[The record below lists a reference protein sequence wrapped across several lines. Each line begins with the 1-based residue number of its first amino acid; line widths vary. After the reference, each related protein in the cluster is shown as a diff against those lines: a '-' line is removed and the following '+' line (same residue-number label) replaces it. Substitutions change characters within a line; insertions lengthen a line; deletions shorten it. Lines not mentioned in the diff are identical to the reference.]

1 MDGAQVGSSLFMHE
15 AEFADVVMRSASI
28 GGLLRLSRSKVTGK
42 LDMSGVQVNSFLL
55 MDHAKFAD
63 VGLFGAHIVGQLHLD
78 CSKVTGRLGMDALRA
93 DQYAFLREAEFAGV
107 VLRGA
112 RVGGQLELT
121 KSKVTGN
128 LDMYGVQVGSALLMH
143 EAEFADVV
151 LRGARVGGQ
160 LDLAR
165 TKVTGKL
172 DMTML
177 QVDSSLFMANA
188 QFAEVVMRGAR
199 VGGQHD
205 LSESKV
211 TGKLIMEVLSVGAAL
226 HMSKAE
232 LTEVNISSAH
242 VGGELSLLGSKVS
255 ETLTMHAVRI
265 DKDLFLGRGSEYHG
279 AIHIVFGKI
288 GGSLE
293 LTGGIFH
300 DIVQLT
306 GTQVTGE
313 LRLASSKD
321 DLPRWLKESALILRS
336 ARADAIQ
343 DLKDAWPPKNRLEL
357 TGFTYRSLGGV
368 FTPERDSIGGRRV
381 EWFQE
386 WLGRQKEYTAAPYEH
401 LATVLRSHGRAQDA
415 QEILYAS
422 REGERADTIQ
432 RAREEYSLGAF
443 PESIGSFFQ
452 YAWLTIL
459 KCLIGYGYHIER
471 TLIWVAVFIFAGFLV
486 LQISGQGRKNGMPVG
501 ITYSFDMLLPIIELR
516 KKHYD
521 IDLEGWP
528 RYYFYVH
535 KIMGYVLASFL
546 IAGIAG
552 LTK

>member
-1 MDGAQVGSSLFMHE
+1 MNGMELAQVMLN
-15 AEFADVVMRSASI
+15 D
-28 GGLLRLSRSKVTGK
+28 
-42 LDMSGVQVNSFLL
+42 
-55 MDHAKFAD
+55 
-63 VGLFGAHIVGQLHLD
+63 AHIVGQVAFVG
-78 CSKVTGRLGMDALRA
+78 SKVTGLLDMAGLRA
-93 DQYAFLREAEFAGV
+93 DKFVFLREAEFADV
-107 VLRGA
+107 ELISA
-112 RVGGQLELT
+112 RFGGQLELT
-121 KSKVTGN
+121 KSKVTGKLN
-128 LDMYGVQVGSALLMH
+128 MAQLHVAAALLMS
-143 EAEFADVV
+143 EGEFAEVV
-151 LRGARVGGQ
+151 LRSVSVGGQ
-160 LDLAR
+160 LDL
-165 TKVTGKL
+165 TGSKVTGKL
-172 DMTML
+172 DMIALNVGAALYM
-177 QVDSSLFMANA
+177 SEAK
-188 QFAEVVMRGAR
+188 FAEVDVSSAR
-199 VGGQHD
+199 VGGL
-205 LSESKV
+205 LSLLNSKV
-211 TGKLIMEVLSVGAAL
+211 TD
-226 HMSKAE
+226 
-232 LTEVNISSAH
+232 
-242 VGGELSLLGSKVS
+242 
-255 ETLTMHAVRI
+255 TLTMDTVRI
-265 DKDLFLGRGSEYHG
+265 DESLFLGRGSEYHG
-279 AIHIVFGKI
+279 AIYIAFGKV
-288 GGSLE
+288 GGNLD
-293 LTGGIFH
+293 LAGGIFH
-300 DIVQLT
+300 DIVDLT
-306 GTQVTGE
+306 GAQVTGE

-321 DLPRWLKESALILRS
+321 DLPRWLDQSALILRS

-422 REGERADTIQ
+422 REGERADTIR
-432 RAREEYSLGAF
+432 RAWEELSLGSF
-443 PESIGSFFQ
+443 LESIGSFFQ

-471 TLIWVAVFIFAGFLV
+471 TLIWVVVFIFAGFAV